1 MNQHPNPISVSHDLK
16 EAFSRY
22 FSTNY
27 RLRSLGLAA
36 DREDL
41 LAAPGQVFQEPMLE
55 PVIPYPTTD
64 DLVDTATS
72 AGYSESVARIVGD
85 AFFRQFGKPGE
96 RIGIRRHQATSILTN
111 RGAGAAGKHNVVLTS
126 GTGSGKTEAILLPIL
141 LRLVE
146 ESETWSRPGP
156 VNTWWT
162 GESFSPMRKYEKR
175 KAAVRAMIL
184 YPTNALVEDQLTRL
198 RLAFRRI
205 SESRPEA
212 RLWFGRY
219 TGATP
224 GNNAFPKPS
233 AKSVTVS
240 RVIEELREMSDEY
253 ESLVA
258 AGTVEEGDLSLFT
271 DPRIHEM
278 VTRWDMVQDPPDVMV
293 SNFAMINAILMRD
306 FEAPLFQQTREWLAA
321 STDHVFTLAV
331 DELHSYRG
339 SAGSEVALL
348 LRRLMDRLGLEP
360 DSPQLRIIAASASLN
375 DDDDGLSFLEEFFGA
390 SRSSFVVTSGQAR
403 EIISRLPLSRDQV
416 LAEHAAGTLVSRSA
430 ELSEAIAAACFEPED
445 GRHRAQFLPT
455 ISQRMFGVDDPEL
468 SALHATF
475 QAVALGEQVGVPL
488 RGHIFARVLSGL
500 WACSSP
506 VCSGVAPERQDR
518 HRNVGKLFGQPLSV
532 CDDCGSRVLE
542 LILCDECGDTSLGG
556 YVLRFSD
563 ETESLS
569 ATPAGILSD
578 APGLVTRR
586 SRDMYRWFWPASDD
600 QAPAGAGSK
609 WSSQNFDVAWVRANL
624 SASGHLEVGAPQGAN
639 GWVLQISGKGDA
651 GAAPAIPGRCPQC
664 GQQGRQTA
672 DFLQGQVASPLQGH
686 ATSPAQTTSV
696 YLRQLPRTLGE
707 RPEDYRTIVF
717 TDNRDS
723 AARTAA
729 SLATRQYSDIL
740 VQMLRRGLSDVADTD
755 MLDILR
761 RFTSD
766 SSSLKPAE
774 LAQAQHVLQT
784 NPEALMALM
793 RQTAGVATKVDI
805 ELLTELNASGSESI
819 AWTDLRARIENQ
831 MVDLGISPGGPSPFA
846 QKFDRE
852 PWFTFYAPPEPGL
865 WTKADAVSS
874 AVAREKLGNMLDMEL
889 ARQVFDGGRR
899 DIESTGLAWVRTEVS
914 GSGSGLAD
922 DVASQAAASCVRLL
936 GLDLNYEGSFAAR
949 SEGIKTPTAVRDYL
963 KRVSNVHGGDLA
975 ALEAWVYGVLKNLG
989 LTHEGWTLKIHG
1001 ATNHIRFAP
1010 PTTRQ
1015 WTCDR
1020 CGFVHLHGSAGVC
1033 ANKGCDS
1040 TSLSQ
1045 REGSVH
1051 SGDYYGW
1058 LASQDLRRIAV
1069 AELTAQTKPASE
1081 QRKRQ
1086 RWFKGIQL
1094 PAPRENG
1101 RTCQLD
1107 VLSVTTTMEVGVDI
1121 GALNATL
1128 MANMPPQRFN
1138 YQQRVGRAGRAG
1150 QAFSFAITSC
1160 RDSAHDE
1167 YYFNNAY
1174 RMTGDLPPQ
1183 PFLDLGRPRIAQRVA
1198 ASELLKRAFAS
1209 LPGKPE
1215 WTADS
1220 LHGSFGKVESW
1231 PVFRPAVAEWLGT
1244 NPNVGNVVRQ
1254 LTRYTRL
1261 SDAQVLEIEHW
1272 ARTELV
1278 PEVDRVTAS
1287 PERSD
1292 DELSL
1297 VLALGGLLPLF
1308 GFPTRV
1314 RNLYH
1319 SEVTGRVLDNHV
1331 VADRP
1336 LAMAVTNYAPGAE
1349 VVRDGLVHTAAGFAH
1364 YEKKGRSWSP
1374 ADPLGTPHE
1383 VVTCPECGTTTIDR
1397 NVGDACENCGS
1408 EVVRFSMFEP
1418 RGFRTSYKARP
1429 YRIDGSRAQ
1438 TKNPPTFVSA
1448 QKETA
1453 HAEVLGVD
1461 VRLYEQGKLL
1471 QYNDNR
1477 GRLFD
1482 LKRQGDGS
1490 VVAVD
1495 KSIYTRGWKD
1505 MPTTGI
1511 DVGRSAI
1518 GEIRTT
1524 DAVTVAFTRL
1534 KTPTGGLTTSSAIL
1548 PPGMS
1553 ALWSLAEVMRAGV
1566 KAQLDIDPQEM
1577 QTGLQHLISAGEPTA
1592 RVFLADSLDNG
1603 AGYAVEI
1610 AKQENFKVLLRS
1622 TRESLR
1628 TLFEGNEHNGCSTS
1642 CPDCLRSWDN
1652 QRLHGVL
1659 DWRLALDMLDLCA
1672 GDELKLARW
1681 FGRKQ
1686 ELELVAKS
1694 IDPGCAVVPVGS
1706 LNVPVVLIP
1715 DEKVGVLVGHPLWFR
1730 GPVGM
1735 SNTQRETAIA
1745 EAKLELPGYRLSMS
1759 DHFEFDRRALPVLIS
1774 AIESET
1780 VSL

>member
-1 MNQHPNPISVSHDLK
+1 MTQYPNPISVSDDLK

-27 RLRSLGLAA
+27 RLRSPGLAA
-36 DREDL
+36 DRDEL
-41 LAAPGQVFQEPMLE
+41 LAAPGHVFQEPLVE

-64 DLVDTATS
+64 DLVDTATA
-72 AGYSESVARIVGD
+72 AGYTESVGRVVGD
-85 AFFRQFGKPGE
+85 AFFRQFVKPGE
-96 RIGIRRHQATSILTN
+96 RMGVRRHQATSILTN
-111 RGAGAAGKHNVVLTS
+111 RGAGETGKRNVVLTS

-146 ESETWSRPGP
+146 ESEEWSRPGP

-162 GESFSPMRKYEKR
+162 GDSFSPMRKNETR

-205 SESRPEA
+205 SETRPEA

-224 GNNAFPKPS
+224 GNNVMPKSS
-233 AKSVTVS
+233 AKSGAVS
-240 RVIEELREMSDEY
+240 RVIQELREMADEY
-253 ESLVA
+253 QSLVT
-258 AGTVEEGDLSLFT
+258 AGTVDESDLSLFT
-271 DPRIHEM
+271 DPRVHEM

-306 FEAPLFQQTREWLAA
+306 FEAPLFRQTREWLAQ
-321 STDHVFTLAV
+321 SPEHVFTLAV

-348 LRRLMDRLGLEP
+348 LRRLMSRLGLEP

-375 DDDDGLSFLEEFFGA
+375 QDDEGLNFLEEFFGA
-390 SRSSFVVTSGQAR
+390 SKNSFVVTAGLSR
-403 EIISRLPLSRDQV
+403 EIVSPLPISRDQV
-416 LAEHAAGTLVSRSA
+416 LAEHAAGTLVNRSA
-430 ELSEAIAAACFEPED
+430 ELSEAIAAACFEEAD
-445 GRHRAQFLPT
+445 GRYRAQFLQT
-455 ISQRMFGVDDPEL
+455 ISQRLFGSDDLEL
-468 SALHATF
+468 SALQAAF
-475 QAVALGEQVGVPL
+475 QAVALGEHVGIPL

-500 WACSSP
+500 WACSSAQ
-506 VCSGVAPERQDR
+506 CAGVSSDR
-518 HRNVGKLFGQPLSV
+518 RDQHRNVGKLFGQPVSV

-542 LILCDECGDTSLGG
+542 LILCGECGDTSLGG
-556 YVLRFSD
+556 YVLPFSD
-563 ETESLS
+563 GTESLS

-586 SRDMYRWFWPASDD
+586 NRGIYRWFWPAVGN
-600 QAPAGAGSK
+600 QPPVGAGSK
-609 WSSQNFDVAWVRANL
+609 WSSQSFDVAWVRASL
-624 SASGHLEVGAPQGAN
+624 DTSGRVEVGAPEGAN

-651 GAAPAIPGRCPQC
+651 TATPAIPGRCPQC

-672 DFLQGQVASPLQGH
+672 EFVQGQVASPLQGH

-740 VQMLRRGLSDVADTD
+740 VQMLRRGLSDAAATD
-755 MLDILR
+755 IVDILR

-766 SSSLKPAE
+766 QAVLKPAE
-774 LAQAQHVLQT
+774 LAQAQHILQT
-784 NPEALMALM
+784 NPGALMAVM
-793 RQTAGVATKVDI
+793 RETAGVATPMDN
-805 ELLTELNASGSESI
+805 ELLSELNATGSESI
-819 AWTDLRARIENQ
+819 AWTDLRVRIETQ
-831 MVDLGISPGGPSPFA
+831 MIDLGISPGGPSPFA
-846 QKFDRE
+846 QNFNKE
-852 PWFTFYAPPEPGL
+852 PWYTFYAPPEPGL
-865 WTKADAVSS
+865 WTKADAASS
-874 AVAREKLGNMLDMEL
+874 AVAQEKLGNMLDMEL
-889 ARQVFDGGRR
+889 ARQVFDSGRR
-899 DIESTGLAWVRTEVS
+899 DVESTGLAWVRAEVS
-914 GSGSGLAD
+914 GSGSGLSD
-922 DVASQAAASCVRLL
+922 ELASEVAASCVRLL
-936 GLDLNYEGSFAAR
+936 GLDLNYEGSFAAG
-949 SEGIKTPTAVRDYL
+949 SDGIKTPTAVKDYL
-963 KRVSNVHGGDLA
+963 KRVSLLHGVDVGT
-975 ALEAWVYGVLKNLG
+975 LEAWAFGVLKSQG
-989 LTHEGWTLKIHG
+989 LTHDGWILKIHG
-1001 ATNHIRFAP
+1001 STNHIRFAP
-1010 PTTRQ
+1010 PSGRV

-1020 CGFVHLHGSAGVC
+1020 CGFVHLQGSAGVC

-1040 TSLSQ
+1040 TALSQ
-1045 REGSVH
+1045 RERLADG
-1051 SGDYYGW
+1051 GDYYGW

-1094 PAPRENG
+1094 PAPKENP

-1183 PFLDLGRPRIAQRVA
+1183 PFLDLGRPRIVQRVA
-1198 ASELLKRAFAS
+1198 ASELLKRAFSS
-1209 LPGKPE
+1209 LAGKPE
-1215 WTADS
+1215 WTPDS
-1220 LHGSFGKVESW
+1220 LHGSFGKVDSW
-1231 PVFRPAVAEWLGT
+1231 PSFRPGVADWLDSHPT
-1244 NPNVGNVVRQ
+1244 VRDVVQQ
-1254 LTRYTRL
+1254 LSRYTRL
-1261 SDAQVLEIEHW
+1261 SEAQVLEIERW
-1272 ARTELV
+1272 ARVELV
-1278 PEVDRVTAS
+1278 AEVDRIIGS
-1287 PERSD
+1287 PERSEE
-1292 DELSL
+1292 ELSL

-1314 RNLYH
+1314 RNLYDGQ
-1319 SEVTGRVLDNHV
+1319 VMGRVLDNNV

-1336 LAMAVTNYAPGAE
+1336 LATAVTNYAPGAE
-1349 VVRDGLVHTAAGFAH
+1349 IVRDGLVHTAAGFAH
-1364 YEKKGRSWSP
+1364 YEKTGRSWSP
-1374 ADPLGTPHE
+1374 ADPLGAAHE
-1383 VVTCPECGTTTIDR
+1383 VVSCPECATTYIDR
-1397 NVGDACENCGS
+1397 KVGDVCENCGR

-1418 RGFRTSYKARP
+1418 RGFRTTYKPRP

-1438 TKNPPTFVSA
+1438 SKSLPTFVSA

-1453 HAEVLGVD
+1453 REEVLGVD

-1495 KSIYTRGWKD
+1495 KAIYPRGWKD

-1511 DVGRSAI
+1511 DIGKSAI

-1534 KTPTGGLTTSSAIL
+1534 KTPTGGLPTSSGVL
-1548 PPGMS
+1548 PAGMS

-1566 KAQLDIDPQEM
+1566 KAQLDIDPQEI
-1577 QTGLQHLISAGEPTA
+1577 QAGLQHLTTAGEPTA

-1610 AKQENFKVLLRS
+1610 AKPANFKALLRS
-1622 TRESLR
+1622 TRETLR
-1628 TLFEGNEHNGCSTS
+1628 DMFEANGHAACSTS

-1672 GDELKLARW
+1672 GDELKLSRW
-1681 FGRKQ
+1681 FGRN
-1686 ELELVAKS
+1686 LELQSAAQS
-1694 IDPGCAVVPVGS
+1694 IDAGCEVVVAGS
-1706 LNVPVVLIP
+1706 MDVPVVLMP
-1715 DEKVGVLVGHPLWFR
+1715 DEKVGVVVGHPLWFR
-1730 GPVGM
+1730 GGTANSDV
-1735 SNTQRETAIA
+1735 QRETAIA
-1745 EAKLELPGYRLSMS
+1745 EAKLELPGYRLSIS
-1759 DHFEFDRRALPVLIS
+1759 DHFEFDRRALPVLVS
-1774 AIESET
+1774 ALEGEAA
-1780 VSL
+1780 VL

>member
-1 MNQHPNPISVSHDLK
+1 MTQYPTPVSISNDLK

-27 RLRSLGLAA
+27 RLRSPGLAA
-36 DREDL
+36 DRDEL
-41 LAAPGQVFQEPMLE
+41 LGAPGQVFQEPLVE
-55 PVIPYPTTD
+55 PVVPYPATD
-64 DLVDTATS
+64 DLVGTAAA
-72 AGYSESVARIVGD
+72 AGYSESVASTVGD
-85 AFFRQFGKPGE
+85 AFLRQYLKPGE
-96 RIGIRRHQATSILTN
+96 RMGIRRHQATSILTN
-111 RGAGAAGKHNVVLTS
+111 KGVGEPGKRNVVVTS
-126 GTGSGKTEAILLPIL
+126 GTGSGKTEAILMPVL

-146 ESETWSRPGP
+146 ESEGWTKPGP
-156 VNTWWT
+156 VNAWWT
-162 GESFSPMRKYEKR
+162 GDTFSPMRKNETR

-205 SESRPEA
+205 SEKRPEA

-224 GNNAFPKPS
+224 GTNVLPTPS
-233 AKSVTVS
+233 AKSGAVS
-240 RVIEELREMSDEY
+240 RVIQELREMAEEY
-253 ESLVA
+253 EDLVSG
-258 AGTVEEGDLSLFT
+258 GTVEESDLSLFT
-271 DPRIHEM
+271 DPRVHEM

-306 FEAPLFQQTREWLAA
+306 FEAPLFRQTREWLAQ
-321 STDHVFTLAV
+321 SPDHVFTLAV

-339 SAGSEVALL
+339 SAGSEIALL
-348 LRRLMDRLGLEP
+348 LRRLLNRLGLEP

-375 DDDDGLSFLEEFFGA
+375 PDEQGLNFLEEFFGV
-390 SRSSFVVTSGQAR
+390 SKDSFVITAGQPRA
-403 EIISRLPLSRDQV
+403 ISSPLPISREQV
-416 LAEHAAGTLVSRSA
+416 LAEHAAGTLEVRSA
-430 ELSEAIAAACFEPED
+430 ELSEAIAAACFVDDE
-445 GRHRAQFLPT
+445 GRYRAQFLQT
-455 ISQRMFGVDDPEL
+455 VSQRLFGSDDRDL
-468 SALHATF
+468 TALQAVL
-475 QAVALGEQVGVPL
+475 QAVARGEHVGVPL

-500 WACSSP
+500 WACSTALCP
-506 VCSGVAPERQDR
+506 GVSPERRDS
-518 HRNVGKLFGQPLSV
+518 HRNVGKLFGQPVSV

-542 LILCDECGDTSLGG
+542 LILCGECGDTSLGG
-556 YVLRFSD
+556 YVLPFSD
-563 ETESLS
+563 GTESLS

-586 SRDMYRWFWPASDD
+586 NRGMYRWFWPAHSG
-600 QAPAGAGSK
+600 QSPVGAGSK
-609 WSSQNFDVAWVRANL
+609 WSNQSFDLAWVRAQMDN
-624 SASGHLEVGAPQGAN
+624 SGRVEVGAPEGAN

-651 GAAPAIPGRCPQC
+651 DATPAIPGRCPQC

-672 DFLQGQVASPLQGH
+672 EFVQGQVASPLQGH

-740 VQMLRRGLSDVADTD
+740 VQMLRKGLAEAAGTDVV
-755 MLDILR
+755 DILQ

-766 SSSLKPAE
+766 PSSLKAAE
-774 LAQAQHVLQT
+774 AAQAQHIMQT
-784 NPEALMALM
+784 NPEALMAVV
-793 RQTAGVATKVDI
+793 RDTAGVATPADHK
-805 ELLTELNASGSESI
+805 LLQELNASGSESI
-819 AWTDLRARIENQ
+819 AWTDLRVRIETQ
-831 MVDLGISPGGPSPFA
+831 MVELGISPGGSSPFA
-846 QKFDRE
+846 QKIDRE
-852 PWFTFYAPPEPGL
+852 PWHTFYAPPEPGL

-874 AVAREKLGNMLDMEL
+874 AGAQEKLRNMLDQEL
-889 ARQVFDGGRR
+889 ARQVFDSGRR
-899 DIESTGLAWVRTEVS
+899 DIESTALAWIRADVS
-914 GSGSGLAD
+914 GSGSGLD
-922 DVASQAAASCVRLL
+922 DTLASEAAASCVRLL
-936 GLDLNYEGSFAAR
+936 GLDFNYEGSFAAR
-949 SEGIKTPTAVRDYL
+949 ADGIKTPTAVREYL
-963 KRVSNVHGGDLA
+963 KRVSDLHGVGLES
-975 ALEAWVYGVLKNLG
+975 LEAWVFAVLKSQG
-989 LTHEGWTLKIHG
+989 LTHDGWILKMHG
-1001 ATNHIRFAP
+1001 STNHIRFAP
-1010 PTTRQ
+1010 PAGLA

-1040 TSLSQ
+1040 SSLSQ
-1045 REGSVH
+1045 QAWSADR
-1051 SGDYYGW
+1051 GDYYGW

-1094 PAPRENG
+1094 PAPKENP

-1183 PFLDLGRPRIAQRVA
+1183 PFLDLGRPRILQRVA
-1198 ASELLKRAFAS
+1198 ASELLKRAFSSMA
-1209 LPGKPE
+1209 GTPE
-1215 WTADS
+1215 WTPDS
-1220 LHGSFGKVESW
+1220 LHGSFGKVDSW
-1231 PVFRPAVAEWLGT
+1231 PDYRSGVADWLRT
-1244 NPNVGNVVRQ
+1244 HSDVSDVVKQ
-1254 LTRYTRL
+1254 LSSYTKL
-1261 SDAQVLEIEHW
+1261 TQSQVQQIEQW
-1272 ARTELV
+1272 ARVDLIKEVERILV
-1278 PEVDRVTAS
+1278 Q

-1292 DELSL
+1292 EELSL

-1319 SEVTGRVLDNHV
+1319 GEVMSRVLDNHV

-1364 YEKKGRSWSP
+1364 YEKAGKAWLP
-1374 ADPLGTPHE
+1374 ADPLGPAHE
-1383 VVTCPECGTTTIDR
+1383 VVTCPDCGTTFIDR
-1397 NVGDACENCGS
+1397 KVDDVCENCGS

-1418 RGFRTSYKARP
+1418 RGFRTTYKPRP

-1438 TKNPPTFVSA
+1438 AKSLPTFVSA
-1448 QKETA
+1448 QEATSL
-1453 HAEVLGVD
+1453 EEILGVD

-1495 KSIYTRGWKD
+1495 KLIYPRGWKD

-1511 DVGRSAI
+1511 DIGKSAI

-1534 KTPTGGLTTSSAIL
+1534 KTPTGGLPTASGVL
-1548 PPGMS
+1548 PAGMS

-1566 KAQLDIDPQEM
+1566 KSQLDIDPQEM
-1577 QTGLQHLISAGEPTA
+1577 QAGLQHLTTAGEPTA

-1610 AKQENFKVLLRS
+1610 ARSGNFEALLRS
-1622 TRESLR
+1622 TRETLR
-1628 TLFEGNEHNGCSTS
+1628 SMFEADGHSGCSTS

-1659 DWRLALDMLDLCA
+1659 DWRLALDMLDLSA
-1672 GDELKLARW
+1672 GDELNLPRW
-1681 FGRKQ
+1681 FGRTR
-1686 ELELVAKS
+1686 ELQSAAQS
-1694 IDPGCAVVPVGS
+1694 IDPGCEVMAAGS
-1706 LNVPVVLIP
+1706 LGVPVVLMS
-1715 DEKVGVLVGHPLWFR
+1715 DEKVGVVMGHPLWFR
-1730 GPVGM
+1730 GAAG
-1735 SNTQRETAIA
+1735 STDAQRETAIA
-1745 EAKLELPGYRLSMS
+1745 EAKQELPGYRLSMS
-1759 DHFEFDRRALPVLIS
+1759 DHFEFDRRSLPVLV
-1774 AIESET
+1774 AALEGET
-1780 VSL
+1780 AAL

>member
-1 MNQHPNPISVSHDLK
+1 MIISPNPISVTNDLR

-27 RLRSLGLAA
+27 RLRSPGLAA
-36 DREDL
+36 DRDDL
-41 LAAPGQVFQEPMLE
+41 LAAPGQVFKEPLVE

-64 DLVDTATS
+64 DLVRTATA
-72 AGYSESVARIVGD
+72 AGYSETVAGIVGD
-85 AFFRQFGKPGE
+85 AFFRQFTKPGE
-96 RIGIRRHQATSILTN
+96 PIRVRRHQATSILTN
-111 RGAGAAGKHNVVLTS
+111 RGAGEPGKHNVVVTS

-146 ESETWSRPGP
+146 ESERWEKPGP
-156 VNTWWT
+156 VNKWWT
-162 GESFSPMRKYEKR
+162 GDSFKRMRQNEPR

-198 RLAFRRI
+198 RLAFRRV
-205 SESRPEA
+205 SEQRPEA

-224 GNNAFPKPS
+224 GTNKMPTPS
-233 AKSVTVS
+233 SKTGAVS
-240 RVIEELREMSDEY
+240 RVIKELREMAEEFEDLLSAGG
-253 ESLVA
+253 VA
-258 AGTVEEGDLSLFT
+258 EEDLSLFT

-293 SNFAMINAILMRD
+293 SNFAMINAVLMRD
-306 FEAPLFQQTREWLAA
+306 FEAPLFRQTREWLAE
-321 STDHVFTLAV
+321 SPEHVFTLAV

-339 SAGSEVALL
+339 SSGSETALL
-348 LRRLMDRLGLEP
+348 LRRLLDRLGLVP

-375 DDDDGLSFLEEFFGA
+375 SESEGLNFLEEFFGA
-390 SRSSFVVTSGQAR
+390 SRTSFVVTAGQPQQ
-403 EIISRLPLSRDQV
+403 ISHLLPLDKDQV
-416 LAEHAAGTLVSRSA
+416 VAAHMAGTLADRSA
-430 ELSEAIAAACFEPED
+430 ELSEAIAAACFEESD
-445 GRHRAQFLPT
+445 GRYRAQYLSV
-455 ISQRMFGVDDPEL
+455 ISRRLFGQEDPGFTGLE
-468 SALHATF
+468 AVF
-475 QAVALGEQVGVPL
+475 QAVAASGQVGVPL

-500 WACSSP
+500 WACSS
-506 VCSGVAPERQDR
+506 VDCTGVARERRDEL
-518 HRNVGKLFGQPLSV
+518 RNVGKIFGQPISV

-556 YVLRFSD
+556 YVLPLSGGF
-563 ETESLS
+563 ESLS
-569 ATPAGILSD
+569 ATPAGVLSD

-586 SRDMYRWFWPASDD
+586 NRGMYRWFWPSRDG
-600 QAPAGAGSK
+600 QQPVGAGKK
-609 WSSQNFDVAWVRANL
+609 WTTQSFEAAWIKARLDTGGRVEVAPPDG
-624 SASGHLEVGAPQGAN
+624 SN

-651 GAAPAIPGRCPQC
+651 SSTPAIPGKCPQC

-672 DFLQGQVASPLQGH
+672 EFTQGQVASPLQGH

-696 YLRQLPRTLGE
+696 YLRQLPRTLGD

-729 SLATRQYSDIL
+729 SLGTRQYSDIL
-740 VQMLRRGLSDVADTD
+740 VQMLRRGLSDAAATD
-755 MLDILR
+755 VLDILR

-766 SSSLKPAE
+766 STTLKPDE
-774 LAQAQHVLQT
+774 LAQAQHILQT
-784 NPEALMALM
+784 NPGIMMAVV
-793 RQTAGVATKVDI
+793 RDAAGVATAEDDH
-805 ELLTELNASGSESI
+805 LLSTLNAAGSESI
-819 AWTDLRARIENQ
+819 AWSELRVRIETQ
-831 MVDLGISPGGPSPFA
+831 MVDLGISPGGTSPFA
-846 QKFDRE
+846 QKFNKE
-852 PWFTFYAPPEPGL
+852 PWYTFYAPPTPGL
-865 WTKADAVSS
+865 WTKADAATS
-874 AVAREKLGNMLDMEL
+874 AAVQEKLGNMLDMEL
-889 ARQVFDGGRR
+889 ARQVFDSGRR
-899 DIESTGLAWVRTEVS
+899 DVESTGLAWIRTEVS
-914 GSGSGLAD
+914 GTGSGLD
-922 DVASQAAASCVRLL
+922 DELANEVAASCVRLL
-936 GLDLNYEGSFAAR
+936 GLDLNYEGSFAAKTD
-949 SEGIKTPTAVRDYL
+949 GIKSPTALKDYL
-963 KRVSNVHGGDLA
+963 TRVAALHLVDLTL
-975 ALEAWVYGVLKNLG
+975 LEAWVYGVLKSSG
-989 LTHEGWTLKIHG
+989 LTHDGWILKLHG
-1001 ATNHIRFAP
+1001 SSNHIRFVP
-1010 PTTRQ
+1010 PSDRT
-1015 WTCDR
+1015 WVCDR

-1033 ANKGCDS
+1033 ANKGCNS
-1040 TSLSQ
+1040 SSLSQ
-1045 REGSVH
+1045 RERAMND
-1051 SGDYYGW
+1051 GDYYGW

-1094 PAPRENG
+1094 PTPKENP

-1150 QAFSFAITSC
+1150 QAFSFAVTSC

-1183 PFLDLGRPRIAQRVA
+1183 PFLDLGRPRIVQRVA
-1198 ASELLKRAFAS
+1198 ASELLKRAFSS
-1209 LPGKPE
+1209 LHGGPE
-1215 WTADS
+1215 WSPDS

-1231 PVFRPAVAEWLGT
+1231 DSYRARIADWLATRPEVTA
-1244 NPNVGNVVRQ
+1244 VVRQ
-1254 LTRYTRL
+1254 LARYTKL
-1261 SDAQVLEIEHW
+1261 TPGQIVDIEDW
-1272 ARTELV
+1272 ARFELV
-1278 PEVDRVTAS
+1278 GEIDRVIQQ
-1287 PERSD
+1287 PDRSEN
-1292 DELSL
+1292 ELSL

-1314 RNLYH
+1314 RNLYEA
-1319 SEVTGRVLDNHV
+1319 EVMGRVLDLNV

-1349 VVRDGLVHTAAGFAH
+1349 VVRDGLVHTAAGFVH
-1364 YEKKGRSWSP
+1364 YEKAGSSWSP
-1374 ADPLGTPHE
+1374 RDPMGTAHD
-1383 VVTCPECGTTTIDR
+1383 VVACPDCATTFIDR
-1397 NVGDACENCGS
+1397 KADDDCVSCGAT
-1408 EVVRFSMFEP
+1408 VQRFTMYEP
-1418 RGFRTSYKARP
+1418 RGFRTTYKPRP
-1429 YRIDGSRAQ
+1429 YRIDGSRSHS
-1438 TKNPPTFVSA
+1438 KSLPTFVSA
-1448 QKETA
+1448 QNATVTE
-1453 HAEVLGVD
+1453 EVLSVD

-1477 GRLFD
+1477 GQLFD

-1495 KSIYTRGWKD
+1495 KSLYTRGWRD

-1511 DVGRSAI
+1511 DLGKSAI

-1524 DAVTVAFTRL
+1524 DAVTVDFTRL
-1534 KTPTGGLTTSSAIL
+1534 KTPTGNLPITSRTL
-1548 PPGMS
+1548 PAGAS

-1577 QTGLQHLISAGEPTA
+1577 QAGLQHVVSGGEPTA

-1610 AKQENFKVLLRS
+1610 AKPENFMALLRT
-1622 TRESLR
+1622 TRK
-1628 TLFEGNEHNGCSTS
+1628 TLKDMYEADEHASCSTS

-1672 GDELKLARW
+1672 GDELYLPRW
-1681 FGRKQ
+1681 FGRQ
-1686 ELELVAKS
+1686 TELESVTRS
-1694 IDPGCAVVPVGS
+1694 IGVDCEVISVGS
-1706 LNVPVVLIP
+1706 MNIPVVLFSE
-1715 DEKVGVLVGHPLWFR
+1715 EKVGVVIGHPLWFR
-1730 GPVGM
+1730 DSVKID
-1735 SNTQRETAIA
+1735 SRREIAIN
-1745 EAKLELPGYRLSMS
+1745 EAKLELSGYRLSIS
-1759 DHFEFDRRALPVLIS
+1759 DHFEFDRRSLPVLV
-1774 AIESET
+1774 AALESE
-1780 VSL
+1780 VPVL

>member
-1 MNQHPNPISVSHDLK
+1 MNQHPNPMSVSNDLK

-27 RLRSLGLAA
+27 RLRSPGLAA
-36 DREDL
+36 DRDDL
-41 LAAPGQVFQEPMLE
+41 LTAPGQVFQEPMLE

-72 AGYSESVARIVGD
+72 AGYSEAVARTVGD
-85 AFFRQFGKPGE
+85 AFFRQFVKPGE
-96 RIGIRRHQATSILTN
+96 RIGLRRHQATSILTN

-146 ESETWSRPGP
+146 ESEGWSRPGP

-162 GESFSPMRKYEKR
+162 GESFSPMRKNEKR

-224 GNNAFPKPS
+224 GNNALPKPS

-258 AGTVEEGDLSLFT
+258 AGTVVEGDLSLFT

-321 STDHVFTLAV
+321 SPDHVFTMAV

-348 LRRLMDRLGLEP
+348 LRRLMNRLGLEP

-375 DDDDGLSFLEEFFGA
+375 DDDDGLSFLEEFFGV
-390 SRSSFVVTSGQAR
+390 SKGSFVVTAGQAR
-403 EIISRLPLSRDQV
+403 EIVSSLQISPDQV

-430 ELSEAIAAACFEPED
+430 ELSEAIAAACFEQAD
-445 GRHRAQFLPT
+445 GRHRAQFLRT
-455 ISQRMFGVDDPEL
+455 ISQRMFGVNDPEL
-468 SALHATF
+468 SALQATS
-475 QAVALGEQVGVPL
+475 QAIALGEQVGVPL
-488 RGHIFARVLSGL
+488 RAHIFARVLSGL

-506 VCSGVAPERQDR
+506 MCSGVTPERRDQ

-532 CDDCGSRVLE
+532 CDECGSRVLE
-542 LILCDECGDTSLGG
+542 LILCGECGDTSLGG

-569 ATPAGILSD
+569 ATPAGILSE

-586 SRDMYRWFWPASDD
+586 SRAMYRWFWPASGGKT
-600 QAPAGAGSK
+600 PVGAGSK
-609 WSSQNFDVAWVRANL
+609 WSSQKFDVAWVRASL
-624 SASGHLEVGAPQGAN
+624 DTSGHIQVGAPESAN

-651 GAAPAIPGRCPQC
+651 TAAPAIPGKCPQC

-672 DFLQGQVASPLQGH
+672 EFVQGQVASPLQGH

-696 YLRQLPRTLGE
+696 YLRQLPRTLGK

-740 VQMLRRGLSDVADTD
+740 VQMLRRGLSDAADTD
-755 MLDILR
+755 VLDILR
-761 RFTSD
+761 RFTSNP
-766 SSSLKPAE
+766 SSLKPAE
-774 LAQAQHVLQT
+774 LAQAQHILQT
-784 NPEALMALM
+784 NPDALMALM
-793 RQTAGVATKVDI
+793 RQTAGVATPADVD
-805 ELLTELNASGSESI
+805 LLSELNASGSESI
-819 AWTDLRARIENQ
+819 AWTDLRSRIESQ

-846 QKFDRE
+846 QKFDRD
-852 PWFTFYAPPEPGL
+852 PWYTFYAPPDPGL
-865 WTKADAVSS
+865 WTKADAASS
-874 AVAREKLGNMLDMEL
+874 AVAQEKLGNMLDMEL
-889 ARQVFDGGRR
+889 ARQVFDSGRR
-899 DIESTGLAWVRTEVS
+899 DVESTGLAWARAEVS

-922 DVASQAAASCVRLL
+922 DLASEVASSCVRLL

-949 SEGIKTPTAVRDYL
+949 SDGIKTPNAVRDYL
-963 KRVSNVHGGDLA
+963 KRVSVLHGADLGT
-975 ALEAWVYGVLKNLG
+975 LEAWAYGVLKSLG
-989 LTHEGWTLKIHG
+989 LTHDGWVLKIHG
-1001 ATNHIRFAP
+1001 STNHIRFAP
-1010 PTTRQ
+1010 PSTWQ

-1033 ANKGCDS
+1033 ANKGCNS

-1045 REGSVH
+1045 REQSARA
-1051 SGDYYGW
+1051 GDYYGW
-1058 LASQDLRRIAV
+1058 LANQDLRRIAV

-1094 PAPRENG
+1094 PAPKENP

-1183 PFLDLGRPRIAQRVA
+1183 PFLDLGRPRIVQRVA
-1198 ASELLKRAFAS
+1198 ASELLKRAFSS

-1220 LHGSFGKVESW
+1220 LHGSFGKVDSW
-1231 PVFRPAVAEWLGT
+1231 PDFRSAVAEWLRTDPG
-1244 NPNVGNVVRQ
+1244 VGDVVRQ
-1254 LTRYTRL
+1254 LSRYTRL
-1261 SDAQVLEIEHW
+1261 SGAQVLEIERW
-1272 ARTELV
+1272 ARAELV
-1278 PEVDRVTAS
+1278 AEVDRVIAS
-1287 PERSD
+1287 PERSE

-1319 SEVTGRVLDNHV
+1319 GEVMSRALDDKV

-1364 YEKKGRSWSP
+1364 YEKTGRSWVP
-1374 ADPLGTPHE
+1374 ADPLGIAHD
-1383 VVTCPECGTTTIDR
+1383 VVTCPECGTTSIDR
-1397 NVGDACENCGS
+1397 KVGDACENCAS

-1418 RGFRTSYKARP
+1418 RGFRTTYKARP

-1438 TKNPPTFVSA
+1438 TKSLPTFVSA

-1453 HAEVLGVD
+1453 RDEVLGVD

-1495 KSIYTRGWKD
+1495 KSIYLRGWKD

-1511 DVGRSAI
+1511 DIGKSAI

-1534 KTPTGGLTTSSAIL
+1534 KTPTGGLPTSSGVL
-1548 PPGMS
+1548 PAGMS

-1577 QTGLQHLISAGEPTA
+1577 QTGLQHLTTAGEPTA

-1610 AKQENFKVLLRS
+1610 ARPENFQALLRS

-1628 TLFEGNEHNGCSTS
+1628 LQFEAHDHTGCSTS

-1672 GDELKLARW
+1672 GDELKLSRW
-1681 FGRKQ
+1681 FDRMPEVQ
-1686 ELELVAKS
+1686 SAAQS
-1694 IDPGCAVVPVGS
+1694 IDPGCEVVPVGS

-1715 DEKVGVLVGHPLWFR
+1715 DEKIGVLVGHPLWFR
-1730 GPVGM
+1730 GAAGM
-1735 SNTQRETAIA
+1735 KDARRETAID
-1745 EAKLELPGYRLSMS
+1745 EAKLALPGYRLSMS
-1759 DHFEFDRRALPVLIS
+1759 DHFEFDRRALPVLVS
-1774 AIESET
+1774 AVEREA
-1780 VSL
+1780 VAL

>member
-1 MNQHPNPISVSHDLK
+1 MTQYPNPISVSNDLK

-27 RLRSLGLAA
+27 RLRSHGLAA
-36 DREDL
+36 DRDDL
-41 LAAPGQVFQEPMLE
+41 LGAPGQVFQEPLVE
-55 PVIPYPTTD
+55 PVVPYPTTD
-64 DLVDTATS
+64 DLIEVAVA
-72 AGYSESVARIVGD
+72 AGYSESVGSVVGD
-85 AFFRQFGKPGE
+85 AFFRQFVKPGE
-96 RIGIRRHQATSILTN
+96 ATGVRRHQAMSILTN
-111 RGAGAAGKHNVVLTS
+111 RGAGEAGKRNVVLTS

-146 ESETWSRPGP
+146 ESEGWSTPGP

-162 GESFSPMRKYEKR
+162 GDAFSPMRKNEKR
-175 KAAVRAMIL
+175 KAAVRAIIL

-205 SESRPEA
+205 SETRPEA

-224 GNNAFPKPS
+224 GNNVLPTPS
-233 AKSVTVS
+233 AKSGAVS
-240 RVIEELREMSDEY
+240 RVIQELREMTAEY
-253 ESLVA
+253 ESLVT
-258 AGTVEEGDLSLFT
+258 AGTVDESDLSLFT
-271 DPRIHEM
+271 DPRVHEM

-306 FEAPLFQQTREWLAA
+306 FEAPLFRQSREWLAQ
-321 STDHVFTLAV
+321 SPDHVFTLAV

-348 LRRLMDRLGLEP
+348 LRRLMSRLGLEP
-360 DSPQLRIIAASASLN
+360 DSPQLRIIAASASLSP
-375 DDDDGLSFLEEFFGA
+375 DEQGLNFLEEFFGA
-390 SRSSFVVTSGQAR
+390 SKSSFVVTAGQPRA
-403 EIISRLPLSRDQV
+403 IVSQLPISRDQV
-416 LAEHAAGTLVSRSA
+416 LAGHAAGTLASRSA
-430 ELSEAIAAACFEPED
+430 ELSEAIAAACFEESD
-445 GRHRAQFLPT
+445 GRYRAQPLHT
-455 ISQRMFGVDDPEL
+455 ISQRLFGSNDHEL
-468 SALHATF
+468 TALEAVF
-475 QAVALGEQVGVPL
+475 QAVALGGQVGIPL

-500 WACSSP
+500 WACSSAL
-506 VCSGVAPERQDR
+506 CAGVSSDR
-518 HRNVGKLFGQPLSV
+518 RDKHRNVGKLFGQPVSV
-532 CDDCGSRVLE
+532 CDACGSRVLE
-542 LILCDECGDTSLGG
+542 LILCGECGDTSLGG
-556 YVLRFSD
+556 YVLPFSD
-563 ETESLS
+563 GTESLS

-586 SRDMYRWFWPASDD
+586 NRGIYRWFWPTVGD
-600 QAPAGAGSK
+600 QAPVGAGSK
-609 WSSQNFDVAWVRANL
+609 WSNQTFDVAWIRARL
-624 SASGHLEVGAPQGAN
+624 DTSGRVEVGVPEGAN

-651 GAAPAIPGRCPQC
+651 SATPAIPGKCPQC

-672 DFLQGQVASPLQGH
+672 EFIQGQVASPLQGH

-740 VQMLRRGLSDVADTD
+740 VQMLRKGLSDAADTD
-755 MLDILR
+755 TADILR

-766 SSSLKPAE
+766 PSGLKPAE
-774 LAQAQHVLQT
+774 LAQAQHILQT
-784 NPEALMALM
+784 NPGALMAVM
-793 RQTAGVATKVDI
+793 RETAGVATPADHEVLS
-805 ELLTELNASGSESI
+805 ELDSAGSESI
-819 AWTDLRARIENQ
+819 AWTDLRVRIETQ

-846 QKFDRE
+846 QKFNKE
-852 PWFTFYAPPEPGL
+852 PWYSFYAPPEQGL
-865 WTKADAVSS
+865 WTKADAASS
-874 AVAREKLGNMLDMEL
+874 AVAQEKLGNMLDMEL
-889 ARQVFDGGRR
+889 ARQVFDSGRR
-899 DIESTGLAWVRTEVS
+899 DVESTGLAWIRADVS
-914 GSGSGLAD
+914 GSGSGLGD
-922 DVASQAAASCVRLL
+922 DLASEVVASCVRLL

-949 SEGIKTPTAVRDYL
+949 SDGIKTPTAVKDYL
-963 KRVSNVHGGDLA
+963 KRVSVLHGVDAA
-975 ALEAWVYGVLKNLG
+975 ALEAWAYGVLKSQG
-989 LTHEGWTLKIHG
+989 LTHDGWILKIHG
-1001 ATNHIRFAP
+1001 STNHIRFAP
-1010 PTTRQ
+1010 PPDQ
-1015 WTCDR
+1015 VWTCDR
-1020 CGFVHLHGSAGVC
+1020 CGFVHLQGSAGVC

-1040 TSLSQ
+1040 TTLTQ
-1045 REGSVH
+1045 RERPSNG
-1051 SGDYYGW
+1051 GDYYGW

-1094 PAPRENG
+1094 PAPQENP

-1183 PFLDLGRPRIAQRVA
+1183 PFLDLGRPRIVQRVA
-1198 ASELLKRAFAS
+1198 ASELLKRAFSSVAGR
-1209 LPGKPE
+1209 PGWSP
-1215 WTADS
+1215 DS
-1220 LHGSFGKVESW
+1220 LHGSFGNVESW
-1231 PVFRPAVAEWLGT
+1231 PEHRSGVADWLST
-1244 NPNVGNVVRQ
+1244 HPDVGHVVRQ
-1254 LTRYTRL
+1254 LSRYTRL
-1261 SDAQVLEIEHW
+1261 TETHVLEIERW
-1272 ARTELV
+1272 ARIELV
-1278 PEVDRVTAS
+1278 AEIDRIIAL

-1292 DELSL
+1292 KELSL

-1314 RNLYH
+1314 RNLYD
-1319 SEVTGRVLDNHV
+1319 SEVMGRVLDNNV

-1336 LAMAVTNYAPGAE
+1336 LALAVTNYAPGAE

-1374 ADPLGTPHE
+1374 ADPLGASHE
-1383 VVTCPECGTTTIDR
+1383 VVSCPDCATTFIDR
-1397 NVGDACENCGS
+1397 KVDDACENCGS
-1408 EVVRFSMFEP
+1408 QVVRFSMFEP
-1418 RGFRTSYKARP
+1418 RGFRTTYKPRP

-1438 TKNPPTFVSA
+1438 SKSLPTFVSA
-1448 QKETA
+1448 QKETSLE
-1453 HAEVLGVD
+1453 EVLGVD

-1471 QYNDNR
+1471 QYNDNK
-1477 GRLFD
+1477 GHLFD

-1495 KSIYTRGWKD
+1495 KTIYMRGWKD
-1505 MPTTGI
+1505 MPTSGI
-1511 DVGRSAI
+1511 DIGKSAI

-1534 KTPTGGLTTSSAIL
+1534 ETPTGGLPTSAGVL
-1548 PPGMS
+1548 PAGMS

-1577 QTGLQHLISAGEPTA
+1577 QAGLQHLTTAGEPTA

-1610 AKQENFKVLLRS
+1610 AKPENFKALLRS
-1622 TRESLR
+1622 TRETLR
-1628 TLFEGNEHNGCSTS
+1628 VMFEAEGHVACSTS

-1672 GDELKLARW
+1672 GDALKLARW
-1681 FGRKQ
+1681 FDRKQ
-1686 ELELVAKS
+1686 DLQSAAQS
-1694 IDPGCAVVPVGS
+1694 IDPGCEVVAVGS
-1706 LNVPVVLIP
+1706 LGVPVVLMP
-1715 DEKVGVLVGHPLWFR
+1715 DEKVGVVVGHPLWFR
-1730 GPVGM
+1730 SATG
-1735 SNTQRETAIA
+1735 STDIRREKAVA
-1745 EAKLELPGYRLSMS
+1745 EAKHELPGYRLSMS
-1759 DHFEFDRRALPVLIS
+1759 DHFEFDRRALSVLVS
-1774 AIESET
+1774 AIEGEA

>member
-1 MNQHPNPISVSHDLK
+1 MTQHPNPISISKDLK

-27 RLRSLGLAA
+27 RLRSSGLAA
-36 DREDL
+36 DRDDL
-41 LAAPGQVFQEPMLE
+41 LAAPGQVFQEPLVE

-64 DLVDTATS
+64 DLVDTATA
-72 AGYSESVARIVGD
+72 AGYSESVGRTVGD
-85 AFFRQFGKPGE
+85 AFFRQYVKPGE
-96 RIGIRRHQATSILTN
+96 RLGVRRHQAASILTN
-111 RGAGAAGKHNVVLTS
+111 RQAGEAGKRNVVVTS
-126 GTGSGKTEAILLPIL
+126 GTGSGKTEAILMPIL

-146 ESETWSRPGP
+146 ESEGWSRPGP
-156 VNTWWT
+156 VNRWWT
-162 GESFSPMRKYEKR
+162 GETYSPMRKNEKR

-205 SESRPEA
+205 SETRPEA

-224 GNNAFPKPS
+224 GNNVLPTPS
-233 AKSVTVS
+233 AKSGVVS
-240 RVIEELREMSDEY
+240 RVIQELREMAEEY
-253 ESLVA
+253 ESLVS
-258 AGTVEEGDLSLFT
+258 AGTVEESDLSLFT
-271 DPRIHEM
+271 DPTIHEM

-306 FEAPLFQQTREWLAA
+306 FEAPLFRQTREWLAQ
-321 STDHVFTLAV
+321 SPDHVFTLAV

-339 SAGSEVALL
+339 SAGSEIALL
-348 LRRLMDRLGLEP
+348 LRRLMSRLGLEP

-375 DDDDGLSFLEEFFGA
+375 QDDQGLNFLEEFFGA
-390 SRSSFVVTSGQAR
+390 SKSSFLVTAGQ
-403 EIISRLPLSRDQV
+403 SRAIASPLPISRDQV
-416 LAEHAAGTLVSRSA
+416 LTEHAAGTLGNRSA
-430 ELSEAIAAACFEPED
+430 ELSEAIAATCFEEEE
-445 GRHRAQFLPT
+445 GRYRAQFLQT
-455 ISQRMFGVDDPEL
+455 ISQRLFGSDDPEL
-468 SALHATF
+468 AALQAVF
-475 QAVALGEQVGVPL
+475 QAVALGQQVGVPL

-500 WACSSP
+500 WACSSVLCP
-506 VCSGVAPERQDR
+506 GVSPDR
-518 HRNVGKLFGQPLSV
+518 RDKHRNVGKLFGQPVSV

-542 LILCDECGDTSLGG
+542 LILCGECGDTSLGG
-556 YVLRFSD
+556 YVLPFGD
-563 ETESLS
+563 GTESLS

-586 SRDMYRWFWPASDD
+586 NRGIYRWFWPAHGD
-600 QAPAGAGSK
+600 QPPVGAGSK
-609 WSSQNFDVAWVRANL
+609 WSSQSFDVAWVRARL
-624 SASGHLEVGAPQGAN
+624 ETSGRIEVGAPEGAN

-651 GAAPAIPGRCPQC
+651 NATPAIPGKCPQC

-672 DFLQGQVASPLQGH
+672 EFVQGQVASPLQGH

-740 VQMLRRGLSDVADTD
+740 VQMLRRGLSEAADTD
-755 MLDILR
+755 VVDILR

-766 SSSLKPAE
+766 PSSLKPAE
-774 LAQAQHVLQT
+774 LAQAQHILQT
-784 NPEALMALM
+784 NPGALTAVV
-793 RQTAGVATKVDI
+793 RATAGVATPADHQI
-805 ELLTELNASGSESI
+805 LSDLNSAGSESI
-819 AWTDLRARIENQ
+819 AWNDLRVRIETQ

-846 QKFDRE
+846 QKFNKE
-852 PWFTFYAPPEPGL
+852 PWYTFYAPPEPGL
-865 WTKADAVSS
+865 WTKADAASS
-874 AVAREKLGNMLDMEL
+874 AVAQEKLGNMLDMEL
-889 ARQVFDGGRR
+889 ARQVFDSGRR
-899 DIESTGLAWVRTEVS
+899 DVESTGLAWVRAEVS
-914 GSGSGLAD
+914 GTGSGLD
-922 DVASQAAASCVRLL
+922 DDLASEVAASCVRLL
-936 GLDLNYEGSFAAR
+936 GLDLNYEGSFAAGAD
-949 SEGIKTPTAVRDYL
+949 GIKTPTAVRDYL
-963 KRVSNVHGGDLA
+963 KRVSVLHNVDSGT
-975 ALEAWVYGVLKNLG
+975 LEAWAYGALKSQG
-989 LTHEGWTLKIHG
+989 LTHDGWILKIHG

-1010 PTTRQ
+1010 PPGQ
-1015 WTCDR
+1015 VWTCDR

-1040 TSLSQ
+1040 STLSK
-1045 REGSVH
+1045 RDGAAH
-1051 SGDYYGW
+1051 GGDYYGW

-1094 PAPRENG
+1094 PAPKENP

-1150 QAFSFAITSC
+1150 QAFSFAVTSC

-1183 PFLDLGRPRIAQRVA
+1183 PFLDLGRPRIVQRVA
-1198 ASELLKRAFAS
+1198 ASELLKRAFSSVAGS
-1209 LPGKPE
+1209 PA
-1215 WTADS
+1215 WTPDS
-1220 LHGSFGKVESW
+1220 LHGSFGKVDSW
-1231 PVFRPAVAEWLGT
+1231 PDYRPDVAEWLST
-1244 NPNVGNVVRQ
+1244 HPNVGEVIRQ
-1254 LTRYTRL
+1254 LSRYTKL
-1261 SDAQVLEIEHW
+1261 TEAQVLEIERW
-1272 ARTELV
+1272 ARIELV
-1278 PEVDRVTAS
+1278 AEVDRIIAL

-1292 DELSL
+1292 EELSL

-1314 RNLYH
+1314 RNLYDG
-1319 SEVTGRVLDNHV
+1319 EVMGRVLDNNV

-1364 YEKKGRSWSP
+1364 YEKTGKSWSP
-1374 ADPLGTPHE
+1374 ADPMGAAHE
-1383 VVTCPECGTTTIDR
+1383 VVSCPDCATTFIDR
-1397 NVGDACENCGS
+1397 KVHDVCENCGS

-1418 RGFRTSYKARP
+1418 RGFRTTYKPRP

-1438 TKNPPTFVSA
+1438 SKSLPTFVSA

-1453 HAEVLGVD
+1453 LEEVLGVD

-1495 KSIYTRGWKD
+1495 KMIYSRGWKD
-1505 MPTTGI
+1505 MPTSGI
-1511 DVGRSAI
+1511 DIGKSAI

-1534 KTPTGGLTTSSAIL
+1534 KTPTGGIPTSAGVL
-1548 PPGMS
+1548 PAGMS

-1577 QTGLQHLISAGEPTA
+1577 QAGLQHLTTAGEPTA

-1610 AKQENFKVLLRS
+1610 AKAENFKALLRS
-1622 TRESLR
+1622 TRETLR
-1628 TLFEGNEHNGCSTS
+1628 LMFEDDGHAGCSTS

-1672 GDELKLARW
+1672 GDELKLSRW

-1686 ELELVAKS
+1686 ELQSAAQS
-1694 IDPGCAVVPVGS
+1694 IDSGCEVVAAGS
-1706 LNVPVVLIP
+1706 LDVPVVLMP
-1715 DEKVGVLVGHPLWFR
+1715 DEKVGVVVGHPLWFR
-1730 GPVGM
+1730 GAAG
-1735 SNTQRETAIA
+1735 SADSQRETAIA
-1745 EAKLELPGYRLSMS
+1745 EAKQELPGYRLSMS
-1759 DHFEFDRRALPVLIS
+1759 DHFEFDRRSLPVLVS
-1774 AIESET
+1774 ALEGEASA
-1780 VSL
+1780 L

>member
-1 MNQHPNPISVSHDLK
+1 MTHYPTPISISDDLRD
-16 EAFSRY
+16 AFSRY
-22 FSTNY
+22 CSTNY
-27 RLRSLGLAA
+27 RLRSPGLAA
-36 DREDL
+36 DRDEL
-41 LAAPGQVFQEPMLE
+41 LAAPGQVFQQPLVE
-55 PVIPYPTTD
+55 PVVPYPAAD
-64 DLVDTATS
+64 DLLETATA
-72 AGYSESVARIVGD
+72 AGYSESVARTVGD
-85 AFFRQFGKPGE
+85 ALFRQYSQPGVPV
-96 RIGIRRHQATSILTN
+96 GIRRHQATSILTN
-111 RGAGAAGKHNVVLTS
+111 KGAGEPGKRNVVVTS
-126 GTGSGKTEAILLPIL
+126 GTGSGKTEAILLPVL

-146 ESETWSRPGP
+146 ESEAWTKPGA
-156 VNTWWT
+156 VNKWWT
-162 GESFSPMRKYEKR
+162 GETFSRMRKNETR

-205 SESRPEA
+205 SEHRPEA

-224 GNNAFPKPS
+224 GTNVLPTPS
-233 AKSVTVS
+233 AKAGVVS
-240 RVIEELREMSDEY
+240 RVIQELREMAEEY
-253 ESLVA
+253 EGLVST
-258 AGTVEEGDLSLFT
+258 GTVQEGDLSLFT
-271 DPRIHEM
+271 DPNVHEM

-306 FEAPLFQQTREWLAA
+306 FEAPLFRQTREWLAQ
-321 STDHVFTLAV
+321 SPDHVFTLAV

-348 LRRLMDRLGLEP
+348 LRRLLDRLGLQP

-375 DDDDGLSFLEEFFGA
+375 QDEQGLTFLEEFFGA
-390 SRSSFVVTSGQAR
+390 SQASFIITAGQPKLISG
-403 EIISRLPLSRDQV
+403 SLPLNRERV
-416 LAEHAAGTLVSRSA
+416 LEEHAAGTLVERAA
-430 ELSEAIAAACFEPED
+430 ELSEAVAAACFVEEE
-445 GRHRAQFLPT
+445 GRYRAQFLPT
-455 ISQRMFGVDDPEL
+455 VSQRLFGTDDPEL
-468 SALHATF
+468 LALQAVF
-475 QAVALGEQVGVPL
+475 QAVAKGEQVGIPL

-500 WACSSP
+500 WACSSSLCP
-506 VCSGVAPERQDR
+506 GVLPERRDPY
-518 HRNVGKLFGQPLSV
+518 RNIGKLFGQPVSV

-542 LILCDECGDTSLGG
+542 LILCGECGDTSLGG
-556 YVLRFSD
+556 YVLPFSD
-563 ETESLS
+563 GTESLS

-586 SRDMYRWFWPASDD
+586 NRGMYRWFWPAHQEQS
-600 QAPAGAGSK
+600 PVGAGSK
-609 WSSQNFDVAWVRANL
+609 WSNQSFDVAWVRARMDI
-624 SASGHLEVGAPQGAN
+624 GGRVEVGAPEGAN

-651 GAAPAIPGRCPQC
+651 SLTPAIPGRCPQC

-672 DFLQGQVASPLQGH
+672 DFVQGQVVSPLQGH

-696 YLRQLPRTLGE
+696 YLRQLPRTLGQ

-740 VQMLRRGLSDVADTD
+740 VQMLRKGLSEAAGTDVVE
-755 MLDILR
+755 ILR
-761 RFTSD
+761 RFSSD
-766 SSSLKPAE
+766 ASSLKPAE
-774 LAQAQHVLQT
+774 VAHAQHIMQT
-784 NPEALMALM
+784 RPEALMAVV
-793 RQTAGVATKVDI
+793 RETAGVATPADS
-805 ELLTELNASGSESI
+805 ELLQNLNASTSDSI
-819 AWTDLRARIENQ
+819 AWTDLRVRIETQ

-846 QKFDRE
+846 QKIDKE
-852 PWFTFYAPPEPGL
+852 PWHTFYAPPEPGL

-874 AVAREKLGNMLDMEL
+874 AGAQEKLRNMLDQEL
-889 ARQVFDGGRR
+889 ARQVFDSGRR
-899 DIESTGLAWVRTEVS
+899 DVESTGLAWIRADVS
-914 GSGSGLAD
+914 GSGSGLD
-922 DVASQAAASCVRLL
+922 DKIANEVAASCVRLL
-936 GLDLNYEGSFAAR
+936 GLDFNYEGSFAATAD
-949 SEGIKTPTAVRDYL
+949 GIKTPTAVRDYL
-963 KRVSNVHGGDLA
+963 KRVSVLHGVGLES
-975 ALEAWVYGVLKNLG
+975 LEAWTFGVLKSQG
-989 LTHEGWTLKIHG
+989 LTHDGWILKMHG
-1001 ATNHIRFAP
+1001 STNHIRFAP
-1010 PTTRQ
+1010 PTNLA
-1015 WTCDR
+1015 WICDR

-1040 TSLSQ
+1040 SALSEQ
-1045 REGSVH
+1045 MRAADPV
-1051 SGDYYGW
+1051 DYYGW

-1094 PAPRENG
+1094 PAPKENP

-1183 PFLDLGRPRIAQRVA
+1183 PFLDLGRPRIVQRVA
-1198 ASELLKRAFAS
+1198 ASELLKRAFSS
-1209 LPGKPE
+1209 LIGSPE
-1215 WTADS
+1215 WTPDS

-1231 PVFRPAVAEWLGT
+1231 PDYRSDVADWLKSQ
-1244 NPNVGNVVRQ
+1244 PDVGDVVRQ
-1254 LTRYTRL
+1254 LSRYTKL
-1261 SDAQVLEIEHW
+1261 TETQVQEIERW
-1272 ARTELV
+1272 ARVDLIK
-1278 PEVDRVTAS
+1278 EVERIIVQ

-1319 SEVTGRVLDNHV
+1319 GEVVSRELDNHV

-1336 LAMAVTNYAPGAE
+1336 LAMAITNYAPGAE
-1349 VVRDGLVHTAAGFAH
+1349 VVRDGLVHTAAGFVH
-1364 YEKKGRSWSP
+1364 YVKAGKSWLP
-1374 ADPLGTPHE
+1374 ADPLGSAHG
-1383 VVTCPECGTTTIDR
+1383 VVSCLDCGTTWIDQS
-1397 NVGDACENCGS
+1397 VDDTCSTCGS
-1408 EVVRFSMFEP
+1408 EVSRFSMFEP
-1418 RGFRTSYKARP
+1418 RGFRTTYKPRP
-1429 YRIDGSRAQ
+1429 FRIDSSRSQ
-1438 TKNPPTFVSA
+1438 SKSLPTFVSA

-1453 HAEVLGVD
+1453 FEEILSVD

-1511 DVGRSAI
+1511 DIGRSAL

-1524 DAVTVAFTRL
+1524 DAVTVAFSRL
-1534 KTPTGGLTTSSAIL
+1534 KTPSGCL
-1548 PPGMS
+1548 PTAPVVLPAGMS

-1577 QTGLQHLISAGEPTA
+1577 QTGLQHLTSFGEPTA

-1610 AKQENFKVLLRS
+1610 ARPGNFEALLQS
-1622 TRESLR
+1622 TRR
-1628 TLFEGNEHNGCSTS
+1628 TLKSMFEAEGHSGCSTS

-1659 DWRLALDMLDLCA
+1659 DWRLALDMLDLSA
-1672 GDELKLARW
+1672 GEDLDLSRW
-1681 FGRKQ
+1681 FSRTQ
-1686 ELELVAKS
+1686 ELESAAQS
-1694 IDPGCAVVPVGS
+1694 IDPGCKIVTVGS
-1706 LNVPVVLIP
+1706 LAVPVVLMQ
-1715 DEKVGVLVGHPLWFR
+1715 DEKVGVVIGHPLWFR
-1730 GPVGM
+1730 GAAGSADVH
-1735 SNTQRETAIA
+1735 RETAIL
-1745 EAKLELPGYRLSMS
+1745 EAKHELPGYRLSMS
-1759 DHFEFDRRALPVLIS
+1759 DHFEFDRRSLPVLV
-1774 AIESET
+1774 AALEGEGE
-1780 VSL
+1780 VL